1 MATMKVKNAAG
12 EWVEV
17 DSAIKN
23 TAGLYIDRLEA
34 VDNQFDLTKYIN
46 CNHFILFYTAT
57 TTGSTSTNYT
67 KYAYDSQNKDGYSYV
82 QNTSAIKEGVYEL
95 FGYTSKYNGDDMF
108 KRLEWAGNSWA
119 VSGTE
124 SGGGVERETMHFSH
138 PKKTLG
144 TYGVIIYA
152 M

>member
-46 CNHFILFYTAT
+46 CNHFILFYTAINT
-57 TTGSTSTNYT
+57 DSTSTNYR
-67 KYAYDSQNKDGYSYV
+67 KYAYDSQNKDGYSYAYDS
-82 QNTSAIKEGVYEL
+82 SAIKEGVYEV
-95 FGYTSKYNGDDMF
+95 FDYTSKNNGDAMF
-108 KRLEWAGNSWA
+108 ERVEFAGNSWT

-124 SGGGVERETMHFSH
+124 SGGGVEKETMRFSH